1 MNNFKFYVQELR
13 KLFRDNHN
21 LDYTLVDEEE
31 NKTVNYLI
39 PVKASSVKERRENKR
54 RVVTVHRSSDAYGF
68 FVNEYRGNKLSE
80 DSFGN
85 ILVPESDYYATHK
98 TR

>member
-1 MNNFKFYVQELR
+1 MQELK
-13 KLFRDNHN
+13 KLFNDDRN
-21 LDYTLVDEEE
+21 LNDSLFDEED
-31 NKTVNYLI
+31 KKVNYLI

-54 RVVTVHRSSDAYGF
+54 HVVTVRRTSEAYGF
-68 FVNEYRGNKLSE
+68 FANEYRGNRLSE
-80 DSFGN
+80 DGFGN